1 MRVSVIGAGYVGLVQ
16 AAILAHLGHDVLC
29 VDSNPERVAAL
40 NQGECPIHEPGLPAL
55 LKEGRDKDR
64 LYFGST
70 VEQAVAWGEIIFVCV
85 GTPPNP
91 DGSPDLTHI
100 DHVAKEIGK
109 AIREPRIIVNKS
121 TVPPGTAK
129 RVKSI
134 IQEHQK
140 KSVHVDV
147 VSNPEFL
154 REGCAVEDSLHG
166 DRIVIG
172 AENWTVTDKMMQ
184 LYQGLQVRIFC
195 TDPPSA
201 EMIKYASNAFLA
213 TKISFINAI
222 AQICEGVGADVTEV
236 ARGMGLDQRIGEKFL
251 NAGLGWGGSCFGK
264 DTSALIHV
272 ADQIGYDFDML
283 KATKAI
289 NEEMPR
295 VFVGKVRDSL
305 GGLQDRIIAV
315 MGLAFKPD
323 TDDMRDARAIPIIQK
338 LVEEGAI
345 VRAYDPVAAPNAR
358 NMLPQI
364 EWPTT
369 IDELVDCA
377 DAVLI
382 VTEWK
387 EFKQLNW
394 KDIQGKMRYP
404 RIFDGRNLFDAYE
417 MKQLGYEYHSIGR

>member
-1 MRVSVIGAGYVGLVQ
+1 VGLVQ

-29 VDSNPERVAAL
+29 VDSNPERVTAL
-40 NQGECPIHEPGLPAL
+40 RRGDCPIHEPGLPNL
-55 LKEGRDKDR
+55 LKEGRDTDH
-64 LYFGST
+64 LFFGNT

-91 DGSPDLTHI
+91 DGSPDLQHI
-100 DHVAKEIGK
+100 DHVAKEIGE

-134 IQEHQK
+134 IQKHQK
-140 KSVHVDV
+140 SLVNFDV

-154 REGCAVEDSLHG
+154 REGSAVEDSLHG

-172 AENWTVTDKMMQ
+172 ADNWHATDKMMQ
-184 LYQGLQVRIFC
+184 LYQGLQVRIVC

-213 TKISFINAI
+213 SKISFINAI

-236 ARGMGLDQRIGEKFL
+236 ARGMGLDQRIGDKFL

-272 ADQIGYDFDML
+272 ADQIGYDFAML
-283 KATKAI
+283 KATQAI

-295 VFVGKVRDSL
+295 AFVAKVRDSL

-323 TDDMRDARAIPIIQK
+323 TDDMRDARSIPIIQQ

-345 VRAYDPVAAPNAR
+345 VRAYDPVAAQNAR
-358 NMLPQI
+358 GVLPPI
-364 EWPTT
+364 EWPAT
-369 IDELVDCA
+369 IDQLVECA
-377 DAVLI
+377 DAILI
-382 VTEWK
+382 VTEWN
-387 EFKQLNW
+387 EFKQFNW
-394 KDIQGKMRYP
+394 KDIQDKMRSP

-417 MKQLGYEYHSIGR
+417 MRQLGYEYHSIGR